1 MKMTTHLTSGIPVL
15 EPHGKIV
22 GPAISQF
29 RERLALE
36 LLDASE
42 TPRFLIDFQHVRK
55 IDSSALG
62 MLVNMHVIAGQMN
75 GRIGI
80 LNVGRHIRNVLV
92 LTRLVNVFEHFEDED
107 AAISA
112 LTQMTPHP
120 HRGPISVNKSLFT

>member
-1 MKMTTHLTSGIPVL
+1 MKMTTHLTGGIPVL

-22 GPAISQF
+22 GPAVSQF

-62 MLVNMHVIAGQMN
+62 MLVNVHVIAGQMN

-80 LNVGRHIRNVLV
+80 LNVGKHIKNLLV
-92 LTRLVNVFEHFEDED
+92 ITRLVNVFEHFEDED
-107 AAISA
+107 AAVSA
-112 LTQMTPHP
+112 
-120 HRGPISVNKSLFT
+120 FTGD

>member
-1 MKMTTHLTSGIPVL
+1 MKTTTRLKGGVPIL

-22 GPAISQF
+22 GPGVSEL

-42 TPRFLIDFQHVRK
+42 KPRFLINFEHVHK

-62 MLVNMHVIAGQMN
+62 MLVNVHVIASQMK
-75 GRIGI
+75 GRIGVI
-80 LNVGRHIRNVLV
+80 NVGRHIKSL
-92 LTRLVNVFEHFEDED
+92 LILSRLVHVFEHFENED

-112 LTQMTPHP
+112 
-120 HRGPISVNKSLFT
+120 FTRD

>member
-1 MKMTTHLTSGIPVL
+1 MKMTTHLNNGIPVL

-22 GPAISQF
+22 GPAVSQF

-36 LLDASE
+36 VLDA
-42 TPRFLIDFQHVRK
+42 TVPCFLIDFEHVHK

-62 MLVNMHVIAGQMN
+62 MLVNLHVIAGEVN

-80 LNVGRHIRNVLV
+80 LNVGRHIRNLLV
-92 LTRLVNVFEHFEDED
+92 ITRLVNVFEHFEDED

-112 LTQMTPHP
+112 
-120 HRGPISVNKSLFT
+120 FTRD